1 MSDALQLWDYPATD
15 YAPKAALA
23 QQVLLDDEDYDFKGK
38 KLRSVMLLGIEYNP
52 PYGEWSKA
60 LLWVY
65 QNLFELDPQPLFDL
79 VADPK
84 ELYFVKDEYD
94 TNTKIAEGVYVYLN
108 NDTNTKI
115 RVLRRAAE
123 KYSLNNGDTNDD
135 IVFIMKSSDSDIDI

>member
-1 MSDALQLWDYPATD
+1 M
-15 YAPKAALA
+15 
-23 QQVLLDDEDYDFKGK
+23 E
-38 KLRSVMLLGIEYNP
+38 
-52 PYGEWSKA
+52 
-60 LLWVY
+60 
-65 QNLFELDPQPLFDL
+65 LF
-79 VADPK
+79 
-84 ELYFVKDEYD
+84 FVKDEYD

>member
-1 MSDALQLWDYPATD
+1 MSYQMSASIHSMWI
-15 YAPKAALA
+15 
-23 QQVLLDDEDYDFKGK
+23 QVQNSYLSRSLGKFWWVARLFFNLL
-38 KLRSVMLLGIEYNP
+38 
-52 PYGEWSKA
+52 
-60 LLWVY
+60 

-115 RVLRRAAE
+115 RVLRRAAD

-135 IVFIMKSSDSDIDI
+135 IVFIMKSSDNDIDIWALYLSQI